1 MSYQSIPSTA
11 AAPNEG
17 GGEQPLELSHQE
29 STSSSADNNDDDL
42 SRRRRGVVAAVT
54 AAALL
59 LCLAFLKYHS
69 SLSFLGYGNLDGLN
83 ELNDHVPNRLCE
95 IYHDPTSS
103 RLYYNDKKSTITRDT
118 VVRIIETSF
127 GEPSQP
133 WREVPCVHRY
143 NKNNNNNN
151 HDRNHGR
158 YYYRR
163 LQSLLSSQRRTLPS
177 SSEDVDSDTISQQ
190 HHQQRPSAV
199 INVDF
204 TNIIFPNRQPILGFG
219 GAFTEA
225 SALNFWSLNE
235 HGRKAAL
242 ELLFGKDGL
251 GYRYVFAFVFE
262 RVSLFV
268 YAMRSIIIC

>member
-11 AAPNEG
+11 AAPTEG

-42 SRRRRGVVAAVT
+42 SRRRRGVVAAMA

-95 IYHDPTSS
+95 IYHDPPTSS
-103 RLYYNDKKSTITRDT
+103 RLHNDKYSITKDT

-143 NKNNNNNN
+143 NNNNNNN

-163 LQSLLSSQRRTLPS
+163 LRSLLSAFASSSSSSPASSQRRTL
-177 SSEDVDSDTISQQ
+177 SQQ
-190 HHQQRPSAV
+190 QQQQRPSAI

-204 TNIIFPNRQPILGFG
+204 TKTIFPNRQPILGFG

-251 GYRYVFAFVFE
+251 GYRYVCIRVERSLILCVF
-262 RVSLFV
+262 
-268 YAMRSIIIC
+268 MRCVP